1 MNLTLVRPRR
11 LAARFL
17 LGAALLAASACS
29 LNLPNPNAGD
39 DVQTLTTREG
49 LFALSVGLR
58 QAYSTSALE
67 AIILTT
73 GATAREVKGVTTF
86 FNVTEVEQ
94 GGAQL
99 SPNNANTS
107 ALFAR
112 NYRVVR
118 VADQLIAAAPGV
130 LAADAPARSAVLAHA
145 YLFKAAALGAIA
157 TGFEQGP
164 IAANPAGNGATPF
177 VPRAQL
183 LAEAINLL
191 DQAAAEFASNAPPA
205 DFNAQVLGAGFNL
218 PNTIQAYRARF
229 NLRAGN
235 YAAARA
241 AANLVNLTVR
251 SAFSYSNQLPN
262 PIFQNSTLAGA
273 NFRPRQLLGLPAT
286 LVERRDGRLAF
297 FLSGPV
303 VRDGN
308 NGSVDSVRTLA
319 GFFTTQTSDIP
330 AYQPDEMRL
339 IRAEANLRQAAP
351 DPAAALIDINAV
363 RTQTTGDPWNVY
375 PNLPAY
381 AGPLTV
387 DALLLEVYK
396 QRSAELFLSGQRLED
411 SRRFGRPAPPAS
423 LAERSRN
430 FYPYPQQERVNNP
443 NTPADP
449 AI

>member
-1 MNLTLVRPRR
+1 MNFHPTRPRR
-11 LAARFL
+11 LAAQLL
-17 LGAALLAASACS
+17 LGAALLATSACS
-29 LNLPNPNAGD
+29 LDLPNPNAGD
-39 DVQTLTTREG
+39 DVQTLSTREG

-67 AIILTT
+67 PIIHPTR
-73 GATAREVKGVTTF
+73 ATAREAKGVPTF
-86 FNVTEVEQ
+86 INVTEVEQ

-99 SPNNANTS
+99 SPNNANTT

-118 VADQLIAAAPGV
+118 VADQLLAAAPSV

-145 YLFKAAALGAIA
+145 YLFKAAALAGVAQ
-157 TGFEQGP
+157 GFEQGP
-164 IAANPAGNGATPF
+164 LTASDGAPAF

-183 LAEAINLL
+183 LAEAIRLL

-205 DFNAQVLGAGFNL
+205 DFNTQVLGAGFNL

-229 NLRAGN
+229 NLLAGN

-273 NFRPRQLLGLPAT
+273 NFRPRDNFGLPAG
-286 LVERRDGRLAF
+286 LVEPGDGRLAF

-303 VRDGN
+303 VVDRN
-308 NGSVDSVRTLA
+308 NGSTDNVRILA

-339 IRAEANLRQAAP
+339 IRAETNLRQAAP
-351 DPAAALIDINAV
+351 DLTAALVDLNAV

-430 FYPYPQQERVNNP
+430 FYPYPQQERVNNT